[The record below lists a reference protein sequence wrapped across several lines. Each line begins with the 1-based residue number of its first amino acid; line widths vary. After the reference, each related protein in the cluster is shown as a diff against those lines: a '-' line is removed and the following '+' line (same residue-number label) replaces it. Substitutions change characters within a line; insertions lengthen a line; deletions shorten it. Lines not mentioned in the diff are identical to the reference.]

1 MRSKI
6 IKTSPRNLE
15 RPLSFLGG
23 HAEDMEEKYYFK
35 ISWKSGFW
43 YTASL
48 EFTKMIPSRFL
59 LGVRHVLLT
68 SFQDVMTMYI
78 RIDKQKQKFLSQLA
92 L

>member
-23 HAEDMEEKYYFK
+23 HAEDMEEK
-35 ISWKSGFW
+35 